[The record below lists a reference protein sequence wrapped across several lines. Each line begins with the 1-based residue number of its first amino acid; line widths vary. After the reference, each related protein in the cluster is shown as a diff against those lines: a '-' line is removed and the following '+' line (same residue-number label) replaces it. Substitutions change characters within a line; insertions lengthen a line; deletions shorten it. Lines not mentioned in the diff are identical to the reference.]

1 VRELHSIE
9 AKYIL
14 FTDDHFAADINRVEE
29 ICDLILQDNVQKIYG
44 VALRIEVAFHEEVLK
59 KMFKAGFRFLSL
71 GIESTKDKTLLEM
84 GKGFDTTKV
93 REACKLLREHPFIL
107 VGYFLIENIGEN
119 EKDMLKITDFSNE
132 LGLDFIYPSYLKT
145 EKHSQFEELLG
156 RSSVYYTDKKGFI
169 CSKMYSRDHLK
180 SIRRRIHKR
189 FYTITKSVFNNEND
203 KININEVF
211 SCDVINLD
219 ADVFYLSKG
228 RYQNTE
234 KIKKFDNGII
244 VGSLFES
251 IKKYPE
257 IFKKHFSK
265 YANYKKD
272 GIIAL
277 NTALFKDGLF
287 IYVPEKAK
295 TEKPIQLI
303 NLLLNNEK
311 EFSNIRN
318 LFIIEKNAQAEII
331 FCNDSLTANKFLTNS
346 LTEIYVGENANLNY
360 SKIQNDHNESANV
373 STTFIH
379 QAKNSNV

>member
-1 VRELHSIE
+1 MKYLELYKTLKNNFKSDFPDFINKIKDSAINVYDKIGIPDKSNE
-9 AKYIL
+9 DYKYI
-14 FTDDHFAADINRVEE
+14 D
-29 ICDLILQDNVQKIYG
+29 
-44 VALRIEVAFHEEVLK
+44 
-59 KMFKAGFRFLSL
+59 
-71 GIESTKDKTLLEM
+71 
-84 GKGFDTTKV
+84 
-93 REACKLLREHPFIL
+93 
-107 VGYFLIENIGEN
+107 
-119 EKDMLKITDFSNE
+119 
-132 LGLDFIYPSYLKT
+132 LKT
-145 EKHSQFEELLG
+145 IFADD
-156 RSSVYYTDKKGFI
+156 Y
-169 CSKMYSRDHLK
+169 
-180 SIRRRIHKR
+180 
-189 FYTITKSVFNNEND
+189 KSVFNNERD

-311 EFSNIRN
+311 EFSNIRC